1 MEIKQLIDQQ
11 NQLADIQVSVI
22 ARIRSNRQG
31 KAVSFMVLTDGTT
44 LSDIQVVYKTETK
57 GFADAQQARV
67 SSIVEVKGKLVL
79 TPDKPQPFEI
89 QATEIELLDQAIED
103 YPLQKKEHSAEFLRE
118 IAHLRAKTKTFNA
131 IFRIRSTAAYAIH
144 KFFQDKNF
152 VYVHSPIITGNDAE
166 GAGEAFLVTTRQDG
180 DYAQDFFAKR
190 ASLTVSGQLHAEA
203 FAQAFK
209 NVYTFGPTFRAEN
222 SNTAK
227 HAAEFWM
234 IEPEVAFADLQDNI
248 NLIQEMVKYVINYI
262 FEKNYQELEF
272 CDQNLEKGLIDKLNS
287 VRNSEFKITTYTQ
300 AIEILK
306 QAVKNGHKFEVS
318 EIEFGL
324 DLGTEH
330 ERYICEQVNKAPTFV
345 TNYPKEI
352 KAFYMKQNP
361 DQKTVAAVDLLVP
374 GIGELVG
381 GSQREDDYQ
390 KLISRCKEMKIDVDQ
405 LDWYNNLR
413 QYGYYKSAGF
423 GLGFERLIMYVTGAS
438 NIRDVIAFPRT
449 PKNLLF

>member
-1 MEIKQLIDQQ
+1 
-11 NQLADIQVSVI
+11 
-22 ARIRSNRQG
+22 
-31 KAVSFMVLTDGTT
+31 
-44 LSDIQVVYKTETK
+44 
-57 GFADAQQARV
+57 
-67 SSIVEVKGKLVL
+67 
-79 TPDKPQPFEI
+79 
-89 QATEIELLDQAIED
+89 
-103 YPLQKKEHSAEFLRE
+103 
-118 IAHLRAKTKTFNA
+118 
-131 IFRIRSTAAYAIH
+131 
-144 KFFQDKNF
+144 
-152 VYVHSPIITGNDAE
+152 
-166 GAGEAFLVTTRQDG
+166 
-180 DYAQDFFAKR
+180 
-190 ASLTVSGQLHAEA
+190 
-203 FAQAFK
+203 
-209 NVYTFGPTFRAEN
+209 
-222 SNTAK
+222 
-227 HAAEFWM
+227 M

-405 LDWYNNLR
+405 LDW
-413 QYGYYKSAGF
+413 
-423 GLGFERLIMYVTGAS
+423 
-438 NIRDVIAFPRT
+438 
-449 PKNLLF
+449 

>member
-11 NQLADIQVSVI
+11 NQLADTQVSVI

-118 IAHLRAKTKTFNA
+118 IAHLRAKTKTFNS

-227 HAAEFWM
+227 HAAEFW
-234 IEPEVAFADLQDNI
+234 
-248 NLIQEMVKYVINYI
+248 
-262 FEKNYQELEF
+262 
-272 CDQNLEKGLIDKLNS
+272 
-287 VRNSEFKITTYTQ
+287 
-300 AIEILK
+300 
-306 QAVKNGHKFEVS
+306 
-318 EIEFGL
+318 
-324 DLGTEH
+324 
-330 ERYICEQVNKAPTFV
+330 
-345 TNYPKEI
+345 
-352 KAFYMKQNP
+352 
-361 DQKTVAAVDLLVP
+361 
-374 GIGELVG
+374 
-381 GSQREDDYQ
+381 
-390 KLISRCKEMKIDVDQ
+390 
-405 LDWYNNLR
+405 
-413 QYGYYKSAGF
+413 
-423 GLGFERLIMYVTGAS
+423 
-438 NIRDVIAFPRT
+438 
-449 PKNLLF
+449 